1 MFLTALLASSAV
13 GNVIATVLLLAV
25 LGGAVAYIVKAKK
38 KGQKCIGCPGGCS
51 CCPSQGEKNSCCAC
65 RPKNSDTE

>member
-51 CCPSQGEKNSCCAC
+51 CCPSQGEKNSCCSC
-65 RPKNSDTE
+65 RPKDPDTE

>member
-25 LGGAVAYIVKAKK
+25 LGGAVAYIVKARK

-51 CCPSQGEKNSCCAC
+51 CCPSQGEKNSCCSC